1 MDSYDIFH
9 FEPPYP
15 PLPMPMQRY
24 MDIETMYL
32 RDANWS
38 PHLPT
43 TARLVRDL
51 YFLHTGVEAKG
62 VITADLHA
70 VTLLVEAL
78 QPVYIAGSDEPV
90 NAENVLDVIL
100 SFWNQSPEVTES
112 AEWWVSRKDFIPLF
126 AEGAVAAARAKGI
139 ANIALAQAMQEAL
152 NRRFIQ
158 IWIDEPHVRTELA
171 ELGWD
176 GALHP
181 ARNADYLALVDSNL
195 GFNKADAVL
204 QRTLDY
210 AVDWPDQDME
220 QRAKAT
226 VTVTYHHT
234 VEKPGHQC
242 DITPRYSS
250 EGAVYDEMFERCYF
264 GYPRLYAPMGSELI
278 AIQGIEDGSALSERG
293 ELRTQ
298 IFAGYFSMAPG
309 QQHQVIFEYWLPPN
323 IVADSY
329 ELIVQRQAGIES
341 LPLKLNIQ
349 DQEIALNLTE
359 GIVHWR

>member
-1 MDSYDIFH
+1 M
-9 FEPPYP
+9 
-15 PLPMPMQRY
+15 L
-24 MDIETMYL
+24 
-32 RDANWS
+32 W
-38 PHLPT
+38 
-43 TARLVRDL
+43 
-51 YFLHTGVEAKG
+51 TGLIK
-62 VITADLHA
+62 
-70 VTLLVEAL
+70 
-78 QPVYIAGSDEPV
+78 
-90 NAENVLDVIL
+90 
-100 SFWNQSPEVTES
+100 
-112 AEWWVSRKDFIPLF
+112 
-126 AEGAVAAARAKGI
+126 
-139 ANIALAQAMQEAL
+139 
-152 NRRFIQ
+152 
-158 IWIDEPHVRTELA
+158 
-171 ELGWD
+171 
-176 GALHP
+176 
-181 ARNADYLALVDSNL
+181 
-195 GFNKADAVL
+195 
-204 QRTLDY
+204 
-210 AVDWPDQDME
+210 
-220 QRAKAT
+220 
-226 VTVTYHHT
+226 
-234 VEKPGHQC
+234 HQC